1 MRYVDEMKSRIC
13 VQFLSIDTSG
23 SLTQTIIAM
32 LAVDKI
38 SVQLFSSKLDKVC

>member
-1 MRYVDEMKSRIC
+1 MKSRIC

-23 SLTQTIIAM
+23 SLTQTVIAM

-38 SVQLFSSKLDKVC
+38 SVQFFSPKFDKVC